1 MCNFLFEAAHL
12 FDKSMQ
18 LVGVT
23 LLGFEIEENMLQPNT
38 QIVNGLSVDVEDY
51 FQVSA
56 MSPYIARADWER
68 MPCRVER
75 NVDRLLAMFERRN
88 ARATFFVLGWIA
100 DRYPDLI
107 KRIVGGG
114 HELSSH
120 GYAHLRATEQS
131 EQEFLADI
139 VRAKGVLEDIAGV
152 TVRGYRAPSFS
163 LDTTN
168 PWAFDCIARAG
179 YLYSSSVYPVKHD
192 HYGMPDA
199 PRFAYQSRTGLL
211 ELPITTA
218 RLCGRNL
225 PAGGGGYFRL
235 LPYALST
242 WAIRRVNELDRR
254 PAIFYM
260 HPWEIDPEQPR
271 VKNVGL
277 KTRFRHYVNLA
288 RMEGRLER
296 LTSDF
301 RWDRLDR
308 VFQSQIGEQPASA

>member
-1 MCNFLFEAAHL
+1 
-12 FDKSMQ
+12 MQ

-271 VKNVGL
+271 MKNVGL

>member
-1 MCNFLFEAAHL
+1 
-12 FDKSMQ
+12 MQ

-75 NVDRLLAMFERRN
+75 NVDRLLAMFDRRN

>member
-1 MCNFLFEAAHL
+1 M
-12 FDKSMQ
+12 
-18 LVGVT
+18 
-23 LLGFEIEENMLQPNT
+23 
-38 QIVNGLSVDVEDY
+38 SVDVEDY

-56 MSPYIARADWER
+56 MSPHIARADWER
-68 MPCRVER
+68 IPCRVER

-88 ARATFFVLGWIA
+88 AKATFFVLGWIA

-107 KRIVGGG
+107 KRIVASG

-131 EQEFLADI
+131 EQDFLEDI
-139 VRAKGVLEDIAGV
+139 VRAKGILEDIAGV
-152 TVRGYRAPSFS
+152 AVRGYRAPSFS

-168 PWAFDCIARAG
+168 PWTFDCIARAG
-179 YLYSSSVYPVKHD
+179 YSYSSSVYPVKHD

-211 ELPITTA
+211 ELPITTT
-218 RLCGRNL
+218 RVWGRNL

-235 LPYALST
+235 LPYSLST

-288 RMEGRLER
+288 RMADRLER
-296 LTSDF
+296 LTTDF
-301 RWDRLDR
+301 HWDRLDR
-308 VFQSQIGEQPASA
+308 VFQTQIGGQLKAA